1 LSELVGEH
9 RNSNDVIKEI
19 VEYIKS
25 NPGCT
30 KKKLMSVF
38 GWGCSSMGK
47 RLIELKK
54 EGVIFG
60 KLERTHR
67 NGNSIFYYIK

>member
-1 LSELVGEH
+1 MSEITGVH
-9 RNSNDVIKEI
+9 RNSNDIVKEL
-19 VEYIKS
+19 VKYIRK

-54 EGVIFG
+54 DGLIVYELG
-60 KLERTHR
+60 RTKDC
-67 NGNSIFYYIK
+67 GNSFFYYIK

>member
-1 LSELVGEH
+1 LSEITGVH

-19 VEYIKS
+19 VEYIRV
-25 NPGCT
+25 NPGST